1 MAGWQ
6 QNLRPKIRLT
16 IDRQTTTD
24 STCSRSKTFH
34 HKKIAWLLQSHRAQA
49 GDGHVRF
56 VDQVPHVPAGEVCQ
70 DFGGVPAGREGRLK
84 GRGLRVGKARTAQ
97 LRHGGVPEHSG
108 VAGREGRL
116 QGRGLRVGMG
126 RTAQLGQGG
135 VFWQSDQP
143 ASAIAPA
150 RNPLTPHY
158 ICPPAGAPEIV
169 ARLGRQ
175 LAEKFSEKND
185 PTHLPVPHR

>member
-56 VDQVPHVPAGEVCQ
+56 VDQVPNIPAGEVCQ
-70 DFGGVPAGREGRLK
+70 DF
-84 GRGLRVGKARTAQ
+84 
-97 LRHGGVPEHSG
+97 GGVPEHSG

-116 QGRGLRVGMG
+116 QGGGLRGGKG

-135 VFWQSDQP
+135 VFWLSDNPQTTGS
-143 ASAIAPA
+143 ASAVGPA
-150 RNPLTPHY
+150 TNHCDHTTS
-158 ICPPAGAPEIV
+158 A
-169 ARLGRQ
+169 
-175 LAEKFSEKND
+175 
-185 PTHLPVPHR
+185 HLPVPHR